1 MTRKL
6 KARTIRLPRSVSR
19 MFPNVTKAVDAG
31 APVEISVNR
40 KDCKTA
46 KKFDPTECALA
57 RAAKRELHAEGV
69 IIGMGSS
76 YIIKGDTAVR
86 FDTPQSVK
94 REIVSFDRHGDFAPG
109 DYYLTPKPPSN
120 RFGVQRENR
129 KNRKGGNH
137 KAKRKIHQSARV
149 RILPKGYSG
158 NA

>member
-1 MTRKL
+1 MTKKL
-6 KARTIRLPRSVSR
+6 IAKSIRLPRSVRR
-19 MFPNVTKAVDAG
+19 MFPNVTSAVDAA
-31 APVEISVNR
+31 APIEISVNR

-57 RAAKRELHAEGV
+57 RAAKRELHVEGV
-69 IIGMGSS
+69 IIGIGSS

-94 REIVSFDRHGDFAPG
+94 REIISFDRHHDFAPG

-120 RFGVQRENR
+120 RFGVQHEKRTG
-129 KNRKGGNH
+129 RKGGNH

-149 RILPKGYSG
+149 RILPHGSE
-158 NA
+158 